1 MRNNEYAAILAD
13 QKLNEGRMVN
23 FLEHPAKTAT
33 AIAELSLKL
42 SIPIIPIHVER
53 MKGAQF
59 KYVIEKPIYNLKKDY
74 NHNDELNLL
83 LEKINKIIG
92 KWILKNPSQW
102 LWIHNRW

>member
-1 MRNNEYAAILAD
+1 M
-13 QKLNEGRMVN
+13 N
-23 FLEHPAKTAT
+23 FLDHPAKTAT

-42 SIPIIPIHVER
+42 SIPIIPIHER

-59 KYVIEKPIYNLKKDY
+59 KYVTEPIYNLKKDY

-92 KWILKNPSQW
+92 KWILKNPFTMVMDT
-102 LWIHNRW
+102 

>member
-1 MRNNEYAAILAD
+1 
-13 QKLNEGRMVN
+13 
-23 FLEHPAKTAT
+23 
-33 AIAELSLKL
+33 
-42 SIPIIPIHVER
+42 

-102 LWIHNRW
+102 LGYIIDGNMIIFEILLNIVGLAFYRLILHPSVNEGQ